1 MMKTKGKKRWEAI
14 RELLWKPKRALS
26 IVLSASMIAGG
37 LQVAMPTITAQAS
50 QLDPYPIYSGIGNG
64 SGRRTAWSI
73 PANRYSGIVVKDGFD
88 LHGILQTSQYGNG
101 KYDASDP
108 TKNAGTFKD
117 GDTDQVTTTYRYYGG
132 PQGQFNVFY
141 RQLESSAANLK
152 TGAQNPGNPE
162 DNYWKTKNQ
171 GNATYTLDFS
181 DGNGKV
187 HDLKAQGGAVSSG
200 VKVRFTLHPSADGSL
215 VLADYTLRNTDANFH
230 TVQIGTDADTYV
242 GHDGG
247 SGSTSAAD
255 TAKVT
260 MLAEPGIIHMVN
272 VGAANPTG
280 KGTPTYEVFDVICK
294 DAGYN
299 LGITTVD
306 SFWCGKYGIRN
317 QDAHRYNVFYPY
329 GNDLHSGDDS
339 GFAYSWNVYLRPH
352 EEVTKR
358 VAFSAQGASYYVN
371 ATSGNDGASGTYD
384 APLKTIQKAIDRI
397 GNKLGY
403 IYLQTNIDQSTPI
416 AISGTQ
422 NVTIQST
429 DFKTNGDHVDA
440 YSETKTLKYTG
451 TTDSLFKV
459 SGGNLTVTDLNMDGS
474 ETKDTAANVSGGTL
488 TLTSKASLTGT
499 SHAVDGKGS
508 AIDITGGA
516 VEIQTAGKPAE
527 VKSASGAKVKN
538 RGLVNVTADN
548 QLYIGGEQKIS
559 IKDAKDDAGI
569 SRNVYLAAGAKI
581 HVTGQ
586 LEGEIGVTTA
596 DLPNA
601 HVEGNYK
608 AAMQRVVAVP
618 DASTSVPH
626 ASFTPDMSGLES
638 AQGIPDGAAPSAD
651 SVVFRREG
659 NKISYEFV
667 DENGRKLL
675 TAATAGHPAA
685 MPATTMEGAALTGS
699 WDDGSA
705 SYSANGTKDSKLYIG
720 APLANFTAGASVK
733 SGGSW
738 TVPAAADQVPYTFK
752 EVKIQGASWT
762 AASDGSI
769 GTSAAPVTMP
779 NSGVSISYVYAVKK
793 VKATFHMNGGTYN
806 GSTGDVIMQGDAGSN
821 FFGFPSPSK
830 PASTGENFLGW
841 ATTPTAT
848 APNAL
853 TAASNKYPAQD
864 TDYYAVYQLDTT
876 TQHGF
881 NVDYANSDGSIIFRT
896 LNRVLAPYNGAI
908 QAGYYP
914 AHGYNF
920 SQTGTNVQPADRAST
935 TAANTAPFTNG
946 FNPGHDFQSSMG
958 TQDVTLHYVYTV
970 GTDPNNDTSR
980 FIVHYVNDDNGT
992 EFRTAA
998 ETKHFPEES
1007 FTITAPTFR
1016 GYDFVNGLKK
1026 AGFILNPDPAT
1037 TPGIPTTISDPQAN
1051 DNTILPAIT
1060 YPPLVPNNLYSNTV
1074 GEFNGN
1080 TFTVTRMGNRETH
1093 ITFHYKSNGLA
1104 APFITSF
1111 LDNGTVDRNLQ
1122 NIKDPISETP
1132 AANTT
1137 IAKTGASYGIP
1148 LYGYDLNLN
1157 GPTGKKSNVDPDTT
1171 TVGTTHV
1178 PNTISANGDFNGA
1191 MPDDELDLN
1200 YRFDRDLSKWSHI
1213 IFKPGAHGSLNNQ
1226 PNDDSNPSAPGYV
1239 SPDVTSA
1246 GGNDF
1251 KVDVLGNDGSHQA
1264 EAYSI
1269 QVMKDKHLVPNTVA
1283 DHLYLFEGWFRD
1295 TNGDGIRQAGE
1306 ALLPDS
1312 EVFASGATETLT
1324 ASFIEDP
1331 AHWGDIQFVADAHG
1345 SLNAGDPTSAHVN
1358 DEQQWSSI
1366 AVPGV
1371 TPEPNY
1377 LHHGWFLNG
1386 HKMEATDTVK
1396 PGETYHAQFGKDPIP
1411 WGIPSQAP
1419 NASGH
1424 INNNNNGKGQ
1434 IRVHDTDQNYNYVI
1448 TDPATGEI
1456 IAVQPGSPT
1465 RENYFEN
1472 LYPEHHYDVYEVD
1485 RSQPTPKPGDNISTV
1500 TPRGGPTDVLIP
1512 AVETNY
1518 VVNYD
1523 EDNDGKTVLVINPAD
1538 PDSDYAVIDPDT
1550 GNAVVTPECG
1560 SDGWQTPSGSNP
1572 SKATFSG
1579 LEINKKYIVVARP
1592 KGSSLTPQQQM
1603 PDGTEIITDP
1613 AGDLEVPKFIVE
1625 TKRGTVESVNGNAV
1639 GTNRFTEAH
1648 EGETVVLSPQST
1660 TGFLYW
1666 KVIAGTIPG
1675 VSGHI
1680 TDQNYSFTMPK
1691 SNVVLAAYY
1700 TPSVASPSNI
1710 EVTDEVKGGAV
1721 GEFAHDP
1728 DEDAALQNQFRTNAD
1743 EVLMNING
1751 ADVEYR
1757 IVYKKGHPKREENEI
1772 IKNDNPYNMHEKAYT
1787 GAWSLNIDLDR
1798 YVNGRKVNYPL
1809 YNPPGSH
1816 TYDSR
1821 YTSQSF
1827 KTIIQ
1832 LDKDDVDQMDY
1843 QLYEVDDSSGTVVA
1857 TPVAMSDDPE
1867 QTAGLFS
1874 FDAHIGKRYVMAYS
1888 RAYHVTFTNDHDKQ
1902 IVDYK
1907 VRRGELAA
1915 DYPEWATVNVPTEHY
1930 TDDDGYEWT
1939 YKGWS
1944 KSRDSLK
1951 KFDPAKD
1958 EIRKRT
1964 WAYAFYK
1971 SNKEERDREYNRFK
1985 ELLDEALRLA
1995 DDYFLKRKEAG
2006 AIKDAIAE
2014 AQALLYRRP
2023 GPTIGELIEAF
2034 GKLKKVYDH
2043 YQDDVL
2049 VPRYEDYGSRTRDG
2063 GQHGGSSAGG
2073 GGRGAGVTGNSF
2085 RQPAEKNYI
2094 VGTNGVWELVDE
2106 AGHKWAFVLNGG
2118 IRLQSTWAKL
2128 EYTYDQRSKNGWY
2141 HFNSKGLMDYGW
2153 FRDEKLNWYY
2163 CNTIHDG
2170 WFGKMKTGWHY
2181 DTVDKHW
2188 YYLDTETGMMFVGWH
2203 LIDGKWYYFNEKKAT
2218 PAITYRFDEGID
2230 QWVFMEVSTKPLGSM
2245 YVSEQTPDG
2254 YHVDAN
2260 GACIQ

>member
-14 RELLWKPKRALS
+14 WELLRKPKRALS

-37 LQVAMPTITAQAS
+37 LQVAMPTITAQAAG
-50 QLDPYPIYSGIGNG
+50 LDNYPGYHNINNNG
-64 SGRRTAWSI
+64 GKRTAWQFPAAVSGGGSI
-73 PANRYSGIVVKDGFD
+73 RDEFD
-88 LHGILQTSQYGNG
+88 LHGIVKPDQYGNH
-101 KYDASDP
+101 KNWDASSITNNNDSF
-108 TKNAGTFKD
+108 KNGETV
-117 GDTDQVTTTYRYYGG
+117 QVTTAFGYGHNPNEG
-132 PQGQFNVFY
+132 RFCVFY
-141 RQLESSAANLK
+141 RQLDSGNNAKNASK
-152 TGAQNPGNPE
+152 TPAYWQDVSKGSGTQMPLPGNGVA
-162 DNYWKTKNQ
+162 Q
-171 GNATYTLDFS
+171 
-181 DGNGKV
+181 
-187 HDLKAQGGAVSSG
+187 DLPGLGGVRA
-200 VKVRFTLHPSADGSL
+200 RFTLHPSADGNMI
-215 VLADYTLRNTDANFH
+215 LADYTLQETGGIYH
-230 TVQIGTDADTYV
+230 TIQMGTDGDTYV
-242 GHDGG
+242 GQDGAI
-247 SGSTSAAD
+247 STNSAAD
-255 TAKVT
+255 TARVT
-260 MLAEPGIIHMVN
+260 NVNNKIIHMVN
-272 VGAANPTG
+272 VGTG
-280 KGTPTYEVFDVICK
+280 DQSGTKAPTYQVFDIITT
-294 DAGYN
+294 DEGYD
-299 LGITTVD
+299 LGITGVD
-306 SFWCGKYGIRN
+306 TFWSGNYGWIGSSYMYNRRSPG
-317 QDAHRYNVFYPY
+317 HRYGAV
-329 GNDLHSGDDS
+329 GNDTSVADS
-339 GFAYSWNVYLRPH
+339 AFAYSWNIYLQPYQQI
-352 EEVTKR
+352 TKR
-358 VAFSAQGASYYVN
+358 VAFSAQAASYYVN
-371 ATSGNDGASGTYD
+371 DSVGSDSNHGTFES
-384 APLKTIQKAIDRI
+384 PFKTIQHAINKI
-397 GNKLGY
+397 GAGNIGY
-403 IYLQTNIDQSTPI
+403 IYLQTDIPQPST
-416 AISGTQ
+416 ISISDR
-422 NVTIQST
+422 VVSLQST
-429 DFKTNGDHVDA
+429 DYKQDGTYVIPYDDTH
-440 YSETKTLKYTG
+440 ELKFTG
-451 TTDSLFKV
+451 TAGHLMDV
-459 SGGNLTVTDLNMDGS
+459 SGSGSLNLSDLKVNG
-474 ETKDTAANVSGGTL
+474 TNAKDTAIEVSGNGTL
-488 TLTSKASLTGT
+488 AVTSGVTLTGSS
-499 SHAVDGKGS
+499 SSVDGKGS
-508 AIDITGGA
+508 ALNLAGGTTEILTAGKGVTIQAGGA
-516 VEIQTAGKPAE
+516 VK
-527 VKSASGAKVKN
+527 KS
-538 RGLVNVTADN
+538 GLVNVEAPLT
-548 QLYIGGEQKIS
+548 IGGEKDIN
-559 IKDAKDDAGI
+559 ITGAKDAGNNDK
-569 SRNVYLAAGAKI
+569 NVYLHDGRTIK
-581 HVTGQ
+581 VNGQ
-586 LEGEIGVTTA
+586 LTGKIGVTTEK
-596 DLPNA
+596 LPAA
-601 HVEGNYK
+601 HVGGAYT
-608 AAMQRVVAVP
+608 AQQQLVVAVP
-618 DASTSVPH
+618 TNSGNTVP
-626 ASFTPDMSGLES
+626 ATPFKSDLALLDVAHGEGPVS
-638 AQGIPDGAAPSAD
+638 AEN
-651 SVVFRREG
+651 VVFRREG
-659 NKISYEFV
+659 NKITYNFV
-667 DENGRKLL
+667 DESGKKLL
-675 TAATAGHPAA
+675 TTGGGQPVSAI
-685 MPATTMEGAALTGS
+685 PATTLDGNAITGA
-699 WDDGSA
+699 WDGTSA
-705 SYSANGTKDSKLYIG
+705 SFSAQATKTAKIKIA
-720 APLANFTAGASVK
+720 APPVNITAGASTQ
-733 SGGSW
+733 SGGTWNVGTQLPYAFSGA
-738 TVPAAADQVPYTFK
+738 TVD
-752 EVKIQGASWT
+752 GASWAPAANGEIGATPVDMPNADVTVNYTYKVKDVTVTFNLNGGNVSGNT
-762 AASDGSI
+762 APVALIGKAGSAIVGVPLPSRSDGKI
-769 GTSAAPVTMP
+769 
-779 NSGVSISYVYAVKK
+779 
-793 VKATFHMNGGTYN
+793 FR
-806 GSTGDVIMQGDAGSN
+806 
-821 FFGFPSPSK
+821 
-830 PASTGENFLGW
+830 GW
-841 ATTPTAT
+841 ATTAGAT
-848 APNAL
+848 TPDVFTTPGIQYFPNADA
-853 TAASNKYPAQD
+853 T
-864 TDYYAVYQLDTT
+864 YYAVFTLDTT
-876 TQHGF
+876 TNRKF
-881 NVDYANSDGSIIFRT
+881 NVDYQNANGSIIFRT
-896 LNRVLAPYNGAI
+896 LDPITGTYGTNFTVGPYHARGYDLNLASTKASVLPSTFKQTAYAT
-908 QAGYYP
+908 
-914 AHGYNF
+914 AHGTDGFDGSNNF
-920 SQTGTNVQPADRAST
+920 YSTLEGADGSMHFVYSVSTNPSEK
-935 TAANTAPFTNG
+935 
-946 FNPGHDFQSSMG
+946 SK
-958 TQDVTLHYVYTV
+958 
-970 GTDPNNDTSR
+970 
-980 FIVHYVNDDNGT
+980 FIVHYKSDTGVTIKTDDVT
-992 EFRTAA
+992 E
-998 ETKHFPEES
+998 HFPEES
-1007 FTITAPTFR
+1007 LNVTAPTIF
-1016 GYDFVNGLKK
+1016 GYDFQNGETQW
-1026 AGFILNPDPAT
+1026 GFGHT
-1037 TPGIPTTISDPQAN
+1037 QTPPTG
-1051 DNTILPAIT
+1051 
-1060 YPPLVPNNLYSNTV
+1060 VPNSVTDDYDGSPITPAADLYSDSQGSFT
-1074 GEFNGN
+1074 GN
-1080 TFTVTRMGNRETH
+1080 SFTGTMGNRETH
-1093 ITFHYKSNGLA
+1093 IVLIYKSNGMA

-1111 LDNGTVDRNLQ
+1111 LDKGTVDRNLR
-1122 NIKDPISETP
+1122 NFRDPINETP
-1132 AANTT
+1132 AALTALNKS
-1137 IAKTGASYGIP
+1137 AAGDYHMP
-1148 LYGYDLNLN
+1148 YYGYNLDVAA
-1157 GPTGKKSNVDPDTT
+1157 SNVDPATT
-1171 TVGTTHV
+1171 QNGTTPV
-1178 PNTISANGDFNGA
+1178 PNTIAANGDFTGM
-1191 MPDDELDLN
+1191 MPQGELDLN
-1200 YRFDRDLSKWSHI
+1200 YRFDRDLSKWAHI

-1226 PNDDSNPSAPGYV
+1226 PNDDSNPTAPGYV

-1358 DEQQWSSI
+1358 DEQQWSTVS
-1366 AVPGV
+1366 VPGV

-1424 INNNNNGKGQ
+1424 INNSNNGKGQ

-1448 TDPATGEI
+1448 TDPSTGEI

-1512 AVETNY
+1512 AIETNY

-1603 PDGTEIITDP
+1603 PDGSEIITDP
-1613 AGDLEVPKFIVE
+1613 AGDLQVPKFIVE

-1700 TPSVASPSNI
+1700 TPSVASPSNV

-1757 IVYKKGHPKREENEI
+1757 IVYKKGHPKREENDI

-1857 TPVAMSDDPE
+1857 TPIAMSDDPE

-1874 FDAHIGKRYVMAYS
+1874 FDAHVGKRYVMAYS

-1964 WAYAFYK
+1964 FAYAFYK

-1985 ELLDEALRLA
+1985 ELLDDALRLA

-2006 AIKDAIAE
+2006 AIKEAIAE

-2260 GACIQ
+2260 GACVQ

>member
-14 RELLWKPKRALS
+14 WELLRKPKRALS

-37 LQVAMPTITAQAS
+37 LQVAMPTITAQAAG
-50 QLDPYPIYSGIGNG
+50 LVDHPVYSGPDMKNNAGK
-64 SGRRTAWSI
+64 RTAWEF
-73 PANRYSGIVVKDGFD
+73 PAVSATSEGTQTDEFD
-88 LHGILQTSQYGNG
+88 LHGIVKPSQYGNNQG
-101 KYDASDP
+101 FWDSSNL
-108 TKNAGTFKD
+108 NANKGSFKQ
-117 GDTDQVTTTYRYYGG
+117 GDTAQVTTAYGYG
-132 PQGQFNVFY
+132 HTPSNGRFCVFY
-141 RQLESSAANLK
+141 RQLAAGANATAHKASTDPLWK
-152 TGAQNPGNPE
+152 TGSSIGSATMPL
-162 DNYWKTKNQ
+162 Q
-171 GNATYTLDFS
+171 GNGVAQ
-181 DGNGKV
+181 
-187 HDLKAQGGAVSSG
+187 DLPNLG
-200 VKVRFTLHPSADGSL
+200 VRARFTLHPSADGNMI
-215 VLADYTLRNTDANFH
+215 LADYTLQETNGDFH
-230 TVQIGTDADTYV
+230 LLQIGTDADTYV
-242 GHDGG
+242 GQDGG
-247 SGSTSAAD
+247 VAQNSAAD
-255 TAKVT
+255 MASIRVINKK
-260 MLAEPGIIHMVN
+260 IIHMVN
-272 VGAANPTG
+272 VGTG
-280 KGTPTYEVFDVICK
+280 DMLGGKAPTYQVFDVITT
-294 DAGYN
+294 DEGYG
-299 LGITTVD
+299 LGITPVD
-306 SFWCGKYGIRN
+306 NFWAGHYASRR
-317 QDAHRYNVFYPY
+317 QETSRYNGLQDPPTTSY
-329 GNDLHSGDDS
+329 DS
-339 GFAYSWNVYLRPH
+339 SFAYSWNIYLQPYQQI
-352 EEVTKR
+352 TKR
-358 VAFSAQGASYYVN
+358 VAFSAQAASYYVN
-371 ATSGNDGASGTYD
+371 NNEGSDSNHGTYD
-384 APLKTIQKAIDRI
+384 SPFKTVQHAIDKI
-397 GNKLGY
+397 GAGNIGY
-403 IYLQTNIDQSTPI
+403 IYLQTDIPQPST
-416 AISGTQ
+416 IS
-422 NVTIQST
+422 VSDRVISIQST
-429 DFKTNGDHVDA
+429 DYKKNGDYVKP
-440 YSETKTLKYTG
+440 YSDTHELKFTG
-451 TTDSLFKV
+451 SAGHLMNV
-459 SGGNLTVTDLNMDGS
+459 SGNGSLSLSDLKVNGS
-474 ETKDTAANVSGGTL
+474 DAKDTAIDVSGGTL
-488 TLTSKASLTGT
+488 AVSSGVTLIGSSSPLAGT
-499 SHAVDGKGS
+499 SGGTGS
-508 AIDITGGA
+508 ALNLIGGKT
-516 VEIQTAGKPAE
+516 EILTAGKE
-527 VKSASGAKVKN
+527 VTIQAGGTVKEC
-538 RGLVNVTADN
+538 GLVNLA
-548 QLYIGGEQKIS
+548 GGELIVGGEKAIS
-559 IKDAKDDAGI
+559 ITGAKDSNNND
-569 SRNVYLAAGAKI
+569 RNVYIHEGSKI
-581 HVTGQ
+581 KVNSKLSGT
-586 LEGEIGVTTA
+586 IGVTTEKLPDAHVSGAYTPAQQKLVAEPTNTGNTVPTTVFKA
-596 DLPNA
+596 DLA
-601 HVEGNYK
+601 LLDV
-608 AAMQRVVAVP
+608 
-618 DASTSVPH
+618 
-626 ASFTPDMSGLES
+626 
-638 AQGIPDGAAPSAD
+638 AQGESPLSGE
-651 SVVFRREG
+651 SVVLRREG
-659 NKISYEFV
+659 NKITYNFV
-667 DENGRKLL
+667 DESGKKLL
-675 TAATAGHPAA
+675 GSGGVKPTSDI
-685 MPATTMEGAALTGS
+685 PATTLDGNAIMGV
-699 WDDGSA
+699 WDADSA
-705 SYSANGTKDSKLYIG
+705 SFSTQATKTAKIKVAAPPANLM
-720 APLANFTAGASVK
+720 AGASVK
-733 SGGSW
+733 AATWNVGPQLPYVFSSATVDGATW
-738 TVPAAADQVPYTFK
+738 TPAANGEIGATPVDMPNADVTITYTYK
-752 EVKIQGASWT
+752 VKTVTVNFDLNGGNVNGNT
-762 AASDGSI
+762 
-769 GTSAAPVTMP
+769 APV
-779 NSGVSISYVYAVKK
+779 AL
-793 VKATFHMNGGTYN
+793 
-806 GSTGDVIMQGDAGSN
+806 TGKAGSAIV
-821 FFGFPSPSK
+821 GVPLPSRADGK
-830 PASTGENFLGW
+830 LFRGW

-848 APNAL
+848 VPDVFTTPGIQNFPNADV
-853 TAASNKYPAQD
+853 T
-864 TDYYAVYQLDTT
+864 YYAVFTLDTT
-876 TQHGF
+876 TNRKF
-881 NVDYANSDGSIIFRT
+881 NVDYQNANGSIIFRT
-896 LNRVLAPYNGAI
+896 LDPITGTYGTNFSVGPYHAKGYDLNLAATKASVLPSSFKSTANATAHGADGFDGTNNFHSTLEGTDGSMHFTYSVSTNLSERSKFIIHYQSDAGVTI
-908 QAGYYP
+908 QAD
-914 AHGYNF
+914 
-920 SQTGTNVQPADRAST
+920 T
-935 TAANTAPFTNG
+935 
-946 FNPGHDFQSSMG
+946 
-958 TQDVTLHYVYTV
+958 VT
-970 GTDPNNDTSR
+970 D
-980 FIVHYVNDDNGT
+980 
-992 EFRTAA
+992 
-998 ETKHFPEES
+998 HFPEES
-1007 FTITAPTFR
+1007 LNVTAPAIF
-1016 GYDFVNGLKK
+1016 GYDFQEGKK
-1026 AGFILNPDPAT
+1026 QWGFSHT
-1037 TPGIPTTISDPQAN
+1037 QTPPTG
-1051 DNTILPAIT
+1051 
-1060 YPPLVPNNLYSNTV
+1060 VPNSVVDDYDNSPITPAADLYSDSQ
-1074 GEFNGN
+1074 GSFSGN
-1080 TFTVTRMGNRETH
+1080 NFTGTMGNRDTH
-1093 ITFHYKSNGLA
+1093 IVFIYKSNGMA

-1111 LDNGTVDRNLQ
+1111 LDKGTVDRNLR
-1122 NIKDPISETP
+1122 NFRDPINETP
-1132 AANTT
+1132 AALTALNKS
-1137 IAKTGASYGIP
+1137 AAGDYHMP
-1148 LYGYDLNLN
+1148 YYGYNLDVAA
-1157 GPTGKKSNVDPDTT
+1157 SNVDPATT
-1171 TVGTTHV
+1171 QNGTTPV
-1178 PNTISANGDFNGA
+1178 PNTIAANGDFTGM
-1191 MPDDELDLN
+1191 MPQGELDLN
-1200 YRFDRDLSKWSHI
+1200 YRFDRDLSKWAHI

-1226 PNDDSNPSAPGYV
+1226 PNDDSNPTAPGYV

-1358 DEQQWSSI
+1358 DEQQWSTVS
-1366 AVPGV
+1366 VPGV

-1424 INNNNNGKGQ
+1424 INNSNNGKGQ

-1448 TDPATGEI
+1448 TDPSTGEI

-1512 AVETNY
+1512 AIETNY

-1603 PDGTEIITDP
+1603 PDGSEIITDP
-1613 AGDLEVPKFIVE
+1613 AGDLQVPKFIVE
-1625 TKRGTVESVNGNAV
+1625 TKRGTVESVNGNTV

-1700 TPSVASPSNI
+1700 TPSVASPSNV

-1757 IVYKKGHPKREENEI
+1757 IVYKKGHPKREENDI

-1809 YNPPGSH
+1809 YNPAGSH

-1857 TPVAMSDDPE
+1857 TPIAMSDDPE

-1874 FDAHIGKRYVMAYS
+1874 FDAHVGKRYVMAYS

-1902 IVDYK
+1902 VVDYK

-1964 WAYAFYK
+1964 FAYAFYK

-1985 ELLDEALRLA
+1985 ELLDDALRLA

-2006 AIKDAIAE
+2006 AIKEAIAE

-2043 YQDDVL
+2043 YQNDVL

-2260 GACIQ
+2260 GACVQ